1 MTISEAQ
8 LRTLRLLDQ
17 QAAHRVYRS
26 QRAGDYT
33 WTHEDSR
40 IALTPTL
47 HRLFSSGYATVS
59 SDNSDVAVI
68 TPKGRAVVAA
78 RGSVQKTSPA
88 AVCLNGRGLPVT
100 ILDPITGNC
109 VTIDT
114 SSRPRR

>member
-47 HRLFSSGYATVS
+47 HGYS
-59 SDNSDVAVI
+59 
-68 TPKGRAVVAA
+68 AA
-78 RGSVQKTSPA
+78 DMPCSA
-88 AVCLNGRGLPVT
+88 LVT
-100 ILDPITGNC
+100 GTWR
-109 VTIDT
+109 
-114 SSRPRR
+114 S

>member
-26 QRAGDYT
+26 QRADDYT

-47 HRLFSSGYATVS
+47 HRLFSSGYVTVR
-59 SDNSDVAVI
+59 SDNRNVAILTEKGREVVAV
-68 TPKGRAVVAA
+68 
-78 RGSVQKTSPA
+78 RGG
-88 AVCLNGRGLPVT
+88 C
-100 ILDPITGNC
+100 
-109 VTIDT
+109 
-114 SSRPRR
+114 

>member
-26 QRAGDYT
+26 QRADDYT

-47 HRLFSSGYATVS
+47 HRLFSSGYAMLSPGNRNVAILTEKGREV
-59 SDNSDVAVI
+59 VAV
-68 TPKGRAVVAA
+68 
-78 RGSVQKTSPA
+78 RGG
-88 AVCLNGRGLPVT
+88 C
-100 ILDPITGNC
+100 
-109 VTIDT
+109 
-114 SSRPRR
+114 